1 MSTPILNIG
10 ANGPIAQDPG
20 TAACINLLEQALAA
34 ARAGQITSVAL
45 VSCMQ
50 GGFGAAF
57 AGTQGAEL
65 NLGLDSLKRSVLDA
79 ISNPKNQSKIVRAR
93 PVS

>member
-1 MSTPILNIG
+1 MNDDKILNIG
-10 ANGPIAQDPG
+10 PNGPIFADPG
-20 TAACINLLEQALAA
+20 MAACINLLEQALVA
-34 ARAGQITSVAL
+34 ARAGQVTSVAL
-45 VSCMQ
+45 VTCMQ

-65 NLGLDSLKRSVLDA
+65 NLGLDSLKRNILDA

-93 PVS
+93 PS

>member
-1 MSTPILNIG
+1 MVDQILNIG
-10 ANGPIAQDPG
+10 GNGTVHSDPSVV
-20 TAACINLLEQALAA
+20 ACINLLEQALAA
-34 ARAGQITSVAL
+34 AKLGQITSIGI
-45 VSCMQ
+45 VSCMH

-65 NLGLDSLKRSVLDA
+65 NLGLDSLKKNILDA

-93 PVS
+93 PI